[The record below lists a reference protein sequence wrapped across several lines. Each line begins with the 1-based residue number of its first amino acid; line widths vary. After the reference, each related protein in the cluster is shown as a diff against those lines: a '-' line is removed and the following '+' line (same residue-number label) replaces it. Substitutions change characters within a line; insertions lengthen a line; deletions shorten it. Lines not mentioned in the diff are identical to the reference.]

1 MLHLIDSRACRA
13 NSLFTDKCL
22 ESVDNY
28 NAKVRMMTRLN
39 RLIVANI
46 YESWPYAL
54 SSVRKFQNKSLLRK

>member
-13 NSLFTDKCL
+13 NSLFTDMCL

-28 NAKVRMMTRLN
+28 NTKVRMMTRLN

-46 YESWPYAL
+46 YES
-54 SSVRKFQNKSLLRK
+54 